1 MLRAVMRMAELRPK
15 SASLFTKK
23 KCTNKCLSDGDTIKL
38 KNKEYGRW
46 VSSEDGVLLARN
58 SSDGDEKV
66 FTVFLNQKSKQC

>member
-1 MLRAVMRMAELRPK
+1 MANE
-15 SASLFTKK
+15 
-23 KCTNKCLSDGDTIKL
+23 CLSDGDTIKL

-66 FTVFLNQKSKQC
+66 FTVVFEPEE